1 MIQKRWLLLNVFL
14 LLIIVEFIFPAV
26 SLASGV
32 TSVGIERLGPREGI
46 IMNDNPYHP
55 KSYEEAFDMGDRGE
69 HYENVLGHTGWSVWT
84 GVCRSYPD
92 YSKGG
97 YRYEYDQT
105 SQYSTFNQR
114 DSGSLNDYIDQLNQK
129 YSHLGV
135 NFEEVDGHLWG
146 IEWWKVH
153 NEKDLPPC
161 NARNVGYKAYDY
173 WDNDILMEGVI
184 EIVNP
189 KPDPSLTK
197 GAVKGE
203 AYWELRRDDRT
214 KDSNAHAYSKFLIAG
229 KHYATKTPRHEIKF
243 DGKTYR
249 KTGDGS
255 VIQAIAN
262 GLDVKGTTLDY
273 RFEYEYTN
281 YKKRVCSGT
290 GEDRSCW
297 WVPDWERGE
306 TFVLEDKIKVDPP
319 LKDVKQGETFSDV
332 VEKKYIVGRQD
343 TYSPNK
349 KSTPYYEQMKRAK
362 GNDRS
367 SHVELLSQS
376 TLPITEGELRYE
388 VELPSGEHK
397 KNSFN
402 PLRIG
407 LTYGNFFPA
416 DVDDSLKESYSN
428 SMKEIDSNYAFPLQ
442 QHTMN
447 DKGMSGDVRAFEW
460 SHVTDVFAIGKHT
473 GFITGVS
480 YAQEV
485 RDALEKGSPIPDTLP
500 FIEQANRQ
508 LKPKYEDAYGEKYV
522 DTGLY
527 QNKSDFEKMQRY
539 YLPVSPITTLKPLE
553 KHTNYYV
560 MNDVGLND
568 LTFEYG
574 STFMFKHYL
583 FGSGADEAFYIEQKD
598 SRVSIDGSK
607 NKVHQM
613 SISYDTLADFMKLK
627 EDRKAKYRV
636 HELRF
641 SDRDFVD
648 KIRAL
653 LN

>member
-1 MIQKRWLLLNVFL
+1 MKRKSLRLNILILFVFFN
-14 LLIIVEFIFPAV
+14 IIEVIVP
-26 SLASGV
+26 SASFASDF
-32 TSVGIERLGPREGI
+32 TTIDIERLGPRKGI
-46 IMNDNPYHP
+46 IMNDNPYYP
-55 KSYEEAFDMGDRGE
+55 KNYEEALEMGENGE
-69 HYENVLGHTGWSVWT
+69 HYEKVLGHTGWSVWT
-84 GVCRSYPD
+84 GVCEAIPD
-92 YSKGG
+92 GKGK
-97 YRYEYDQT
+97 YKYEFDQT
-105 SQYSTFNQR
+105 SIYNTFNQR
-114 DSGSLNDYIDQLNQK
+114 DFGDLSSYVNQLNQK

-135 NFEEVDGHLWG
+135 DFTGVTGSLWG
-146 IEWWKVH
+146 VDQWNIH
-153 NEKDLPPC
+153 HISRIPC
-161 NARNVGYKAYDY
+161 KKENVGKKTYFYS
-173 WDNDILMEGVI
+173 DNDILMEGRLKVKTP
-184 EIVNP
+184 EPPANL
-189 KPDPSLTK
+189 SK
-197 GAVKGE
+197 GAAKGE
-203 AYWELRRDDRT
+203 VYWELRRDDRT
-214 KDSNAHAYSKFLIAG
+214 KNSNAHIYSKFSIAG
-229 KHYATKTPRHEIKF
+229 NHYATRTPYHEVRF
-243 DGKTYR
+243 N
-249 KTGDGS
+249 GS
-255 VIQAIAN
+255 THKKRGNGSLIQDKAN

-281 YKKRVCSGT
+281 YKKRVCSGS
-290 GEDRSCW
+290 GEDRECW
-297 WVPDWERGE
+297 WVPDWSKGE
-306 TFVLEDKIKVDPP
+306 VFLLEDKIKVDPP
-319 LKDVKQGETFSDV
+319 LKDIKKGETFSDV
-332 VEKKYIVGRQD
+332 VEKKYIVGRKD

-362 GNDRS
+362 RNDRS

-407 LTYGNFFPA
+407 LTYGKFFPA

-428 SMKEIDSNYAFPLQ
+428 SIKEIDSNYAFPLQ

-553 KHTNYYV
+553 NHTNYYV

-607 NKVHQM
+607 NKVHHM